1 MQHVTALLDH
11 IGPWGLLMALA
22 VIFAGAM
29 VQASIGIGLNLF
41 SVGLLVMI
49 DPVFA
54 PGPVLVHS
62 FLLSLIAS
70 IGLRRD
76 IEFGALALSIAG
88 VTLGTV
94 LAALLLAWLPREGMP
109 QILGGLIV
117 LAVLITAAGLSV
129 AVSPASIIGATTAA
143 GVMGTI
149 AGAHG
154 APVALLYQRETPAR
168 VRAALLPFFTIAN
181 PLAITAL
188 AWAGMFGWREFW
200 ASVLLV
206 PGLIAGY
213 LAAPLLIRILPPRA
227 IRAGLLAIS
236 GLSGLMLLFKG

>member
-1 MQHVTALLDH
+1 MQHVSALMDH
-11 IGPWGLLMALA
+11 IGVTGLVLALA
-22 VIFAGAM
+22 VIFAGSM

-41 SVGLLVMI
+41 SVGLLAMI

-62 FLLSLIAS
+62 FLLSVIAS
-70 IGLRRD
+70 VSLRRD
-76 IEFGALALSIAG
+76 IEVRALALSIGG
-88 VTLGTV
+88 VALGTAF
-94 LAALLLAWLPREGMP
+94 AAVLLAWLPREGMP

-117 LAVLITAAGLSV
+117 LAVLMTAAGLRIV
-129 AVSPASIIGATTAA
+129 VTPASIVAATAAA

-154 APVALLYQRETPAR
+154 APVALLYQRETPQR

-181 PLAITAL
+181 PLAIAAL

-200 ASVLLV
+200 ASLLLV
-206 PGLIAGY
+206 PALVAGF
-213 LAAPLLIRILPPRA
+213 LAAPLLARTLPPA
-227 IRAGLLAIS
+227 MIRASLLAIS
-236 GLSGLMLLFKG
+236 GASGLALLFKT